1 MTEKQERRAL
11 VIVDAQDGFI
21 HKAHNGNLALQ
32 RIHDL
37 IAHAGASTIV
47 ATTFINQPDSLFCTE
62 LGYTKMSGSDP
73 ATRLDP
79 TVSKHADAIV
89 PKEGYG
95 LDPETAQHIAEF
107 LTHRGVTSAYIVGFD
122 TDACVLAIAYCL
134 FDAGIMPIIVSDGC
148 ASGGGQALHE
158 AALQIAQRNLRVI

>member
-1 MTEKQERRAL
+1 MTEKQEQRAL

-89 PKEGYG
+89 PKRG
-95 LDPETAQHIAEF
+95 LRTRPRNRPAHSRVPYTQGSDQRLH
-107 LTHRGVTSAYIVGFD
+107 
-122 TDACVLAIAYCL
+122 C
-134 FDAGIMPIIVSDGC
+134 GI
-148 ASGGGQALHE
+148 
-158 AALQIAQRNLRVI
+158 